1 MALNQKV
8 YDEVGKIFT
17 AYLEKKELR
26 KTPERYAI
34 LEEIYTLGGHF
45 DVESLYIKNYR
56 VSRATVYNT
65 LDLLVECDLVSKHQF
80 GKNLAQYE
88 KSYGFKQHD
97 HLICTDC
104 HKVVEFCDPRI
115 QNIQNTVEELLQ
127 FNVMHHSL
135 ILYASCTKKNCENR
149 KP

>member
-45 DVESLYIKNYR
+45 DV
-56 VSRATVYNT
+56 
-65 LDLLVECDLVSKHQF
+65 
-80 GKNLAQYE
+80 
-88 KSYGFKQHD
+88 
-97 HLICTDC
+97 
-104 HKVVEFCDPRI
+104 
-115 QNIQNTVEELLQ
+115 
-127 FNVMHHSL
+127 
-135 ILYASCTKKNCENR
+135 
-149 KP
+149 